1 MVDNEFLRL
10 RRIVQEALT
19 DYYHV
24 RKTCRI
30 TDPWH
35 KESIENYARPFIHGY
50 FTLAVVGKMSAGKST
65 FINAL
70 VGANIL
76 PTGHFQTTSAITY
89 IEHGEAPAIEIV
101 FADGHNEVIKG
112 NFKEKLI
119 GLISVPEEYSQLPI
133 NEINRLISGGCSVSD
148 ILKKK
153 AAIEVRTQCPNV
165 TNELWAKYIE
175 EHPKSTI
182 AKEVYIQTPLNE
194 SFWGWRII
202 DTPGVGAIGGI
213 QDETKKLFAKYD
225 ENNNKLVDAI
235 IFLQSGADNIEDETS
250 RRFVEET
257 FNQLTPDAKTR
268 IFFILTKAAKEDFRL
283 YKERII
289 SKAQS
294 LYGHPFNIPDE
305 RLIYV
310 DSLLHRFC
318 TDVIKYKIDLSAIDE
333 EDPSPDWDETDWEMM
348 FSLISPIKKEIK
360 KEGKERSNETII
372 EKMRQWSNFAYL
384 FESINAFVAK
394 EKENTLS
401 LFLEYINNDIN
412 GFIDFFINR
421 IRLLKGGMQEIEKER
436 EAIKRRRLEYNK
448 ILNKL
453 RQEASIEPI
462 NNQFA
467 FVDKRCSELVNGK
480 SIDSVRTMY
489 LSIIDEVVKT
499 EQQIF
504 KSLMD
509 KFKKYCKDFN
519 AKDITLASIDFSALE
534 RQAEKESQVTDYGRP
549 VSVKIKDGGFSSDA
563 EYRETYPH
571 TKTDLDKKLRG
582 FIKLVITEL
591 RKAKEA
597 FLSQLK
603 TKVAKLC
610 DFIDNDI
617 NEKIHKELE
626 HLKELEKQLAHSEEI
641 IAECESFLQL
651 LYEYSKKFNQSLS

>member
-1 MVDNEFLRL
+1 MADNEFLRI
-10 RRIVQEALT
+10 RGIVQEALS

-24 RKTCRI
+24 RETCRI
-30 TDPWH
+30 TDSWH
-35 KESIENYARPFIHGY
+35 KDSIENYARPFIHGY
-50 FTLAVVGKMSAGKST
+50 FTLAVVGKMNAGKST

-70 VGANIL
+70 IGANIL
-76 PTGHFQTTSAITY
+76 PTGHFQTTSVITY
-89 IEHGEAPAIEIV
+89 IEHGESQAIEI
-101 FADGHNEVIKG
+101 FYADDHNEIFEG
-112 NFKEKLI
+112 DFKEKLI

-153 AAIEVRTQCPNV
+153 ASIEARTQCPHVPND
-165 TNELWAKYIE
+165 LWAKYIE

-182 AKEVYIQTPLNE
+182 AKEVHIQTPLNE

-250 RRFVEET
+250 RCFVEET

-289 SKAQS
+289 AKAQS
-294 LYGHPFNIPDE
+294 LYGHPFNIPIE
-305 RLIYV
+305 RLTYV

-318 TDVIKYKIDLSAIDE
+318 TDVTKYNIDLSAIDE
-333 EDPSPDWDETDWEMM
+333 EDPAPGWDENDWEIMS
-348 FSLISPIKKEIK
+348 SLISPIKKEIK

-372 EKMRQWSNFAYL
+372 EKMRQWSNFTFL

-401 LFLEYINNDIN
+401 QFLEFISNDIN
-412 GFIDFFINR
+412 AFIDFFMNR
-421 IRLLKGGMQEIEKER
+421 IRLLKGGMREINKER

-462 NNQFA
+462 NKQFG
-467 FVDKRCSELVNGK
+467 FVDKRCAELENGK
-480 SIDSVRTMY
+480 SIDQVRTMY
-489 LSIIDEVVKT
+489 LSIIEEVVKT
-499 EQQIF
+499 ERQIF
-504 KSLMD
+504 KSLID

-519 AKDITLASIDFSALE
+519 AKDLTLASIDFSALE

-563 EYRETYPH
+563 EYKNTYPH
-571 TKTDLDKKLRG
+571 TKTDLDKKRRS
-582 FIKLVITEL
+582 FIALVIKEL

-597 FLSQLK
+597 FLGQLK
-603 TKVAKLC
+603 TKVTKLC

-617 NEKIHKELE
+617 NDKIRKELE
-626 HLKELEKQLAHSEEI
+626 YLKELEKQLAHSEEI
-641 IAECESFLQL
+641 IAEYESFLRI
-651 LYEYSKKFNQSLS
+651 LYEYSEKFN